1 MLTAFLWLIGA
12 GYVALGLAYLV
23 APEQLAA
30 TTGMMLPAVSAV
42 IDVQAFYGG
51 QMLGIGVA
59 ALLALRQSWLQV
71 PVLVM
76 IAATL
81 GGTAFGRAAGMV
93 AAGEAPLLMVGL
105 FVLEAVVT
113 ATALVLL
120 SRARVSAA

>member
-1 MLTAFLWLIGA
+1 MLTLFLWLIGA

-23 APEQLAA
+23 APVQLAA
-30 TTGMMLPAVSAV
+30 TTGMALPAVGAV

-51 QMLGIGVA
+51 QMLGVGVA
-59 ALLALRQSWLQV
+59 ALLALRQSWLQM

-93 AAGEAPLLMVGL
+93 SAGEAPLLMVGL

-113 ATALVLL
+113 ATALALL
-120 SRARVSAA
+120 SRTRATP